1 MDAFSTSWEGERS
14 WITSP
19 WSLLPR
25 IVWKLASEEPQAA
38 AVLLVPN
45 WSTQSWFAPLVHM
58 ASHVTEG
65 FIDPTA
71 VSISDAATR
80 AAVVP
85 EVYVY

>member
-1 MDAFSTSWEGERS
+1 
-14 WITSP
+14 
-19 WSLLPR
+19 
-25 IVWKLASEEPQAA
+25 
-38 AVLLVPN
+38 
-45 WSTQSWFAPLVHM
+45 M